1 MKPSVA
7 VCPVRSSRADSLRRK
22 PRSSIAP
29 CTRLAVSGVTPASPF
44 TPRDTVFSAPPAFD
58 ATSFIVGRPTLCT
71 ASTCLF
77 IGPPGNSLLSTGP
90 PDTCRR
96 EEYGRRAEPRS
107 VRDDGFLV
115 LRGGRGGRM
124 RRKDAVTG
132 SVAR

>member
-1 MKPSVA
+1 MRPSVA

-22 PRSSIAP
+22 PRSAIAP
-29 CTRLAVSGVTPASPF
+29 CTRLVVSGVTPASPF
-44 TPRDTVFSAPPAFD
+44 TTRDTVLSATPALD

-90 PDTCRR
+90 PDTCRG
-96 EEYGRRAEPRS
+96 EEYGRSAKPGTVRHHGFECRLRRHQRADE
-107 VRDDGFLV
+107 V
-115 LRGGRGGRM
+115 
-124 RRKDAVTG
+124 KDAVTG